1 VGRWTFALVTLP
13 IFLFGGAVAGWA
25 FDRLSRPAPVTDE
38 GRRQVLWSIGLGTAG
53 AVLGVSSLGDLL
65 FSRPD
70 PGSKR
75 LHLASVQPARTPAPA
90 PGDAAFAHIPGLT
103 SEVTP
108 NGSFYVV
115 DESLVD
121 PVIDATA
128 WRLQVNGLV
137 RRPLQLS
144 YDALK
149 RLPAVER
156 YQTLE
161 CISNRVGGNLMSNA
175 TWIGVPLNEI
185 LDRAGVDTS
194 RAAEVVFRAAGGYS
208 DSLPI
213 AHAMDDSTLIAIG
226 MNGHVLPR
234 AHGFPA
240 RLLSVGTYGMRN
252 PKWLE
257 SIEAVDRP
265 YQGYWE
271 QRGWIK
277 RAVVETESRIDVPT
291 NAAVVGRAVTIAGVA
306 FAADRGIS
314 EVEVSTDGGRSW
326 NRADLKTPLGK
337 YTWRLWR
344 YRWTP
349 DRPGRSQVVVRARD
363 GRGRLQTSVHHEPFP
378 RGSSGYDEIVVTRS

>member
-1 VGRWTFALVTLP
+1 
-13 IFLFGGAVAGWA
+13 
-25 FDRLSRPAPVTDE
+25 
-38 GRRQVLWSIGLGTAG
+38 
-53 AVLGVSSLGDLL
+53 
-65 FSRPD
+65 
-70 PGSKR
+70 
-75 LHLASVQPARTPAPA
+75 
-90 PGDAAFAHIPGLT
+90 
-103 SEVTP
+103 VTP

-115 DESLVD
+115 DEELVN
-121 PVIDATA
+121 PVIDASS
-128 WRLQVNGLV
+128 WRLQVSGLV
-137 RRPLQLS
+137 KRPMQLS

-175 TWIGVPLNEI
+175 KWIGVPLNEI
-185 LDRAGVDTS
+185 LDRAGIDTD
-194 RAAEVVFRAAGGYS
+194 RAVEVVFRAAGGYS

-213 AHAMDDSTLIAIG
+213 HHAMADSTLIAIG
-226 MNGHVLPR
+226 MNDHVLPR
-234 AHGFPA
+234 AHGYPA

-257 SIEAVDRP
+257 SIEVVDHP

-271 QRGWIK
+271 QRGWTK

-291 NAAVVGRAVTIAGVA
+291 NDAVVGRSLTIAGVA

-314 EVEVSTDGGRSW
+314 QVEVSTDGGRTW
-326 NRADLKTPLGK
+326 NHGELKTELGP

-349 DRPGRSQVVVRARD
+349 SRSGRYQVVVRARD
-363 GRGRLQTSVHHEPFP
+363 GRGRLQASAHHEPYP
-378 RGSSGYDEIVVTRS
+378 SGSSGYDEVVVTRS